1 MANPVRRDYRRHSSK
16 KNSKRAAA
24 PTLPSG
30 EPVPACPTCLK
41 NDPLCFCAQIK
52 KLATKYHVLILQ
64 HPQEPDKE
72 LGTAQLTHL
81 ALTHSTL
88 KIGLS
93 WRNLSSVIGR
103 ETQNSRW
110 AVLYLG
116 SGAKT
121 QEHLEPG
128 LTLTDKNGVPLKPE
142 ESKKARKELEGII
155 VLDGT
160 WSQAKTLWW
169 RNAWLLKVRRAILNP
184 THKSLYG
191 ALRKEPRKECLSTI
205 ESVAEGLTSLGEP
218 ENVGNELRA
227 TFKTLLDK
235 FEESKRAQRELR
247 KTQTQSA
254 RH

>member
-1 MANPVRRDYRRHSSK
+1 MARDYRRHSSK
-16 KNSKRAAA
+16 KNSKRAT

-30 EPVPACPTCLK
+30 EPVPVCEACLK
-41 NDPLCFCAQIK
+41 TDALCFCAQIG

-81 ALTHSTL
+81 ALPNSTL

-93 WRNLSSVIGR
+93 WRNLSAVVGR

-128 LTLTDKNGVPLKPE
+128 LTLTDKNGTPLKPE

-184 THKSLYG
+184 TRKSLYG

-205 ESVAEGLTSLGEP
+205 ESVAESLTSLGEP
-218 ENVGNELRA
+218 ENVGNQLRA
-227 TFKTLLDK
+227 TFTTLLDK

-247 KTQTQSA
+247 KSQTTTTQQ
-254 RH
+254 